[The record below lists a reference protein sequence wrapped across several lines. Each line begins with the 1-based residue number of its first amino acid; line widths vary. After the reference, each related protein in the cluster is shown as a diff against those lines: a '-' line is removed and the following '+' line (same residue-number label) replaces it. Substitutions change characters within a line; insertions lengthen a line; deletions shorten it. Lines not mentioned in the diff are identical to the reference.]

1 MRTSDAAR
9 KKPELDARL
18 GTPDLLTLMPPPPPP
33 PLPLTP
39 PTADA
44 KEADAESDG
53 DEDANGILGPE

>member
-44 KEADAESDG
+44 KEAENLVRVTL
-53 DEDANGILGPE
+53 DENRIRSY